1 MTTLRQ
7 SPLHSVHEELGARFT
22 EFAGWHLPLR
32 YPTGSIGEHLATRS
46 AVGIF
51 DVSHLGRVEISG
63 SEAFRL
69 LQYFLSNDLRKISP
83 GSCQYSLVLEEN
95 GGVID
100 DVIVW
105 WLSERR
111 FLLLPN
117 ASNTAEVLRRL
128 VALRD
133 DMSVDVTVNDNTLDT
148 AMIAVQG
155 PLWRDAAE
163 AAGLSGD
170 VLPTRMRVRSSDS
183 VIIAGTGYT
192 GEPGCEVVMPRDDAP
207 SFFLRLVEEA
217 KKLGGAAAGLGARDS
232 LRLEMGY
239 PLHGNEMDRDVT
251 PFEAGLGWAVSLEK
265 GDFVGREAAESAAKS
280 PRWTAAGIMTHGR
293 DAIPRRGYR
302 VSLAD
307 PSSEMAKKEA
317 EEPHATSFVTS
328 GGYSPSCEAGIALI
342 RTEPPAPEE
351 GSTAWVN
358 VRGEWKRATIK
369 RPPFVKP
376 KKPEALQRRTLDSE

>member
-1 MTTLRQ
+1 MITLRQ
-7 SPLHSVHEELGARFT
+7 SPLHSVHEQLGARFT
-22 EFAGWHLPLR
+22 EFAGWNLPLR
-32 YPTGSIGEHLATRS
+32 YPAGSIAEHLATRA

-83 GSCQYSLVLEEN
+83 GSCQYSLVLDES
-95 GGVID
+95 GGVVD

-105 WLSERR
+105 WLSDRR

-128 VALRD
+128 VAVRD
-133 DMSVDVTVNDNTLDT
+133 DMGLDVAVSDDTSET

-155 PLWRDAAE
+155 PLWRDAAS
-163 AAGLSGD
+163 AAGLSVN
-170 VLPTRMRVRSSDS
+170 VLPTRMRVCSSDS
-183 VIIAGTGYT
+183 LTIAGTGYT
-192 GEPGCEVVMPRDDAP
+192 GEPGCEVVVPRDDAP
-207 SFFLRLVEEA
+207 SLFLRLVEEA
-217 KKLGGAAAGLGARDS
+217 MKLGGTTAGLGARDS

-239 PLHGNEMDRDVT
+239 PLHGNEMDPTVS

-265 GDFVGREAAESAAKS
+265 GDFVGRAAAESAAKN
-280 PRWTAAGIMTHGR
+280 PRWTASGIITHGR

-302 VSLAD
+302 VSLGD
-307 PSSEMAKKEA
+307 STGEMP
-317 EEPHATSFVTS
+317 EEELEEVHATSFVTS

-342 RTEPPAPEE
+342 RIAPPAPEE
-351 GSTAWVN
+351 GSSAWVN

-369 RPPFVKP
+369 RPPFVRPNKRD
-376 KKPEALQRRTLDSE
+376 ASQQTAVDS